1 VRAPA
6 SALSLRVTALAIVLG
21 LFAVACNQTDAIR
34 REALD
39 RSSAVTF
46 EAADGVTLAG
56 RLFGPED
63 ATAGVV
69 LAHMLPADQ
78 SSWFD
83 FAQRLGSLG
92 YRAITFDFRGY
103 CPGGDAGCSEGNKLV
118 SATWQDV
125 LAAKAFLESE
135 GVTRV
140 AFVGASMG
148 GTASLVAAGQVPTE
162 VEAVIT
168 LSAPASIDGLSA
180 GPEVVQASGAAKLFM
195 AGDGDTSAAEAASAL
210 YQQSLQPKKLEI
222 LTTSDHGTDLLTGN
236 QGEIARTAILS
247 WLGQY
252 LPVNEPAA
260 EH

>member
-6 SALSLRVTALAIVLG
+6 SALSHRLTSLAIVLG
-21 LFAVACNQTDAIR
+21 LFAAACNQADAIR
-34 REALD
+34 QEALD
-39 RSSAVTF
+39 RSTAVTF
-46 EAADGVTLAG
+46 ETVDGVTLEG
-56 RLFGPED
+56 RLFGPAD

-83 FAQRLGSLG
+83 FAQRLGSMG
-92 YRAITFDFRGY
+92 YRAVTFDFRGY
-103 CPGGDAGCSEGNKLV
+103 CPGGDAGCSEGKKDV
-118 SATWQDV
+118 SAIWQDV
-125 LAAKAFLESE
+125 LAAKRFLESK

-140 AFVGASMG
+140 ALVGASMG
-148 GTASLVAAGQVPTE
+148 GTASLVAAAQVPTA

-168 LSAPASIDGLSA
+168 LSAPTSIDGLAA

-195 AGDGDTSAAEAASAL
+195 AGDGDTSAAEAASAF
-210 YQQSLQPKKLEI
+210 YEQSLQPKKLEI
-222 LTTSDHGTDLLTGN
+222 LTTPDHGTDLLTGN

-252 LPVNEPAA
+252 LPLNEPAT
-260 EH
+260 ER